1 MNPSPLTAIASAA
14 AVSQTMIAEVATHL
28 AGHFRGDNEG
38 WRSTAE
44 VAEALELSIL
54 EARVRL
60 NAVQIAGLCDCR
72 VKWGVYFW
80 RVRVH

>member
-1 MNPSPLTAIASAA
+1 MNPSPLTSVAA
-14 AVSQTMIAEVATHL
+14 AASVSQTMIAEVATHL
-28 AGHFRGDNEG
+28 AGHYRGDNEG

-44 VAEALELSIL
+44 VAEALGLSIL

-72 VKWGVYFW
+72 VRWGVYLW
-80 RVRVH
+80 RVRAH